1 MTQETWR
8 VDQLRQQLG
17 HAIGNTKATQP
28 YAVYKT
34 VEEGAPICKP
44 HYDPETGAV
53 YYDVGIMWTVRH
65 GQRGK
70 TWKMIVA
77 LDRDNDT
84 YTVFLVR
91 LMPTNAILKGDKR
104 MSELLAESDDIYNED
119 LEEAVVR
126 MWKQAIEDHCEG
138 MVAW

>member
-8 VDQLRQQLG
+8 IDQLKQQLG

-34 VEEGAPICKP
+34 VEEGGSICTP
-44 HYDPETGAV
+44 RYDPESGAV

-65 GQRGK
+65 GQRGR

-77 LDRDNDT
+77 LDRNSDT
-84 YTVFLVR
+84 YSAFLVR
-91 LMPTNAILKGDKR
+91 LTTTSAILNGEKR
-104 MSELLAESDDIYNED
+104 MAVLLAEQHGIYNED
-119 LEEAVVR
+119 LEGGIVGL
-126 MWKQAIEDHCEG
+126 WKQAIEDHCEG
-138 MVAW
+138 MIAW